1 MPVLA
6 ASARVRRSRAGPTDR
21 SDAGAANAASRAVQ
35 RSAGMKGVVAPPRS
49 AVASLWRRL
58 APVYL
63 AAFLYNVALWVPI
76 EKLFMTSIGFDAAS
90 VGVMAAAYAAVVP
103 LLETPSG
110 ILADR
115 WSRRGVSMVA
125 LAALVVSVTIGGLS
139 QNVVTYVVAALFLGV
154 FLAMQSGTFDSIV
167 YDAVLEETGDSAAFE
182 RSIGR
187 LRLVESVGLVAS
199 ALAGGAIAAVLPLR
213 TTYFLTIPFIVA
225 AGVAVALL
233 REPRLQRSDE
243 PVSLRQQVVTTY
255 RTILDRG
262 RLRPVVVLIVLT
274 SLLVQ
279 VMIEFGPLWMVAL
292 AAPAILYGP
301 HWAGLTA
308 GLGLG
313 GVLGSRPGFTSR
325 WVVVSVGIVMVAC
338 TAALASTRAVV
349 VVIIAQLVLTL
360 LVVALSIPLLRRLHD
375 AIPSTIRAGV
385 ASGVST
391 LTWLTFIP
399 FALAIGFISD
409 AAGVHTAGW
418 LLVAVAAVGAVLIV
432 IVLPGEP
439 TVPVAA
445 EAAPIPAPKP
455 VIEPSF
461 AADRFLP
468 PDDPDWPG
476 HWADPPVEWP
486 SLGDDALAQV
496 RTAVLELP
504 LRQRR
509 VVIMRDVEKRSQ
521 AEVCAALEMSP
532 PEEQALL
539 GQARGTIRARLEHHL
554 EGRQT

>member
-1 MPVLA
+1 M
-6 ASARVRRSRAGPTDR
+6 R
-21 SDAGAANAASRAVQ
+21 RAV
-35 RSAGMKGVVAPPRS
+35 AVPGLVVASP
-49 AVASLWRRL
+49 WRRL
-58 APVYL
+58 APVYV

-76 EKLFMTSIGFDAAS
+76 EKLFMTSIGFDAADI
-90 VGVMAAAYAAVVP
+90 GVMAAVYAAVVP

-125 LAALVVSVTIGGLS
+125 LAALVVSVTLGGLS
-139 QNVVTYVVAALFLGV
+139 QNVVTYLVAALFLGV

-167 YDAVLEETGDSAAFE
+167 YDTVLEETGDSATFE

-213 TTYFLTIPFIVA
+213 ATYFLTIPFIVA

-243 PVSLRQQVVTTY
+243 PVPLRRQIVTTY
-255 RTILDRG
+255 RTILNRG

-274 SLLVQ
+274 SLLAQ

-292 AAPAILYGP
+292 AAPAVLYGP

-313 GVLGSRPGFTSR
+313 GVLGSRPEFRSR
-325 WVVVSVGIVMVAC
+325 WVIVLVGIVMVAC
-338 TAALASTRAVV
+338 TAALASTRAAV

-399 FALAIGFISD
+399 FALVIGFITD

-418 LLVAVAAVGAVLIV
+418 LLVVVAAVGAVLAV

-439 TVPVAA
+439 ARPVAA
-445 EAAPIPAPKP
+445 EAAPVPAPKP
-455 VIEPSF
+455 IVDQSF
-461 AADRFLP
+461 AADRFRL

-476 HWADPPVEWP
+476 HWADPPVEWA
-486 SLGDDALAQV
+486 SLGDDALAQIRV
-496 RTAVLELP
+496 AVLELP
-504 LRQRR
+504 LPQRR

-521 AEVCAALEMSP
+521 ADVCSSFGLSP
-532 PEEQALL
+532 TEEQALL
-539 GQARGTIRARLEHHL
+539 GQARGTIRARMEHHL
-554 EGRQT
+554 EGRQA